1 MRSYIEAL
9 SEGAWK
15 DEEVAPNFL
24 KVTLDET
31 DRMIRMINDLLN
43 LSRMD
48 TGNTQLQLEYV
59 NFNEL
64 VNFVLD
70 RFDMMVGNQE
80 KIIRSVVNLRK
91 EIFGSEEIQIK
102 SSK

>member
-1 MRSYIEAL
+1 
-9 SEGAWK
+9 
-15 DEEVAPNFL
+15 
-24 KVTLDET
+24 
-31 DRMIRMINDLLN
+31 MINDLLN

-70 RFDMMVGNQE
+70 RFDNDGG
-80 KIIRSVVNLRK
+80 KPRK
-91 EIFGSEEIQIK
+91 K
-102 SSK
+102 L

>member
-1 MRSYIEAL
+1 
-9 SEGAWK
+9 
-15 DEEVAPNFL
+15 
-24 KVTLDET
+24 
-31 DRMIRMINDLLN
+31 MINDLLN

-80 KIIRSVVNLRK
+80 KIIRSVVNSRK
-91 EIFGSEEIQIK
+91 EIFGSK
-102 SSK
+102 

>member
-9 SEGAWK
+9 SEGAWQ
-15 DEEVAPNFL
+15 DPEIAPNFL

-31 DRMIRMINDLLN
+31 DRMIRMINDLLS

-48 TGNTQLQLEYV
+48 SGNAQLQLEYI

-64 VNFVLD
+64 VSFVLD
-70 RFDMMVGNQE
+70 RFDMMVTNE
-80 KIIRSVVNLRK
+80 NKNM
-91 EIFGSEEIQIK
+91 
-102 SSK
+102 

>member
-1 MRSYIEAL
+1 MERRGS
-9 SEGAWK
+9 STK
-15 DEEVAPNFL
+15 FL

-80 KIIRSVVNLRK
+80 KIIRYVVNLRK
-91 EIFGSEEIQIK
+91 EIFGSK
-102 SSK
+102 

>member
-1 MRSYIEAL
+1 MERRRS
-9 SEGAWK
+9 STK
-15 DEEVAPNFL
+15 FL

-80 KIIRSVVNLRK
+80 KIIRSVANSHK
-91 EIFGSEEIQIK
+91 EIFGSK
-102 SSK
+102 

>member
-1 MRSYIEAL
+1 MERRGS
-9 SEGAWK
+9 STK
-15 DEEVAPNFL
+15 FFL

-91 EIFGSEEIQIK
+91 EIFGSK
-102 SSK
+102 

>member
-1 MRSYIEAL
+1 M
-9 SEGAWK
+9 
-15 DEEVAPNFL
+15 

-91 EIFGSEEIQIK
+91 EIFGSK
-102 SSK
+102 